1 MSDEFMALRVDD
13 VMIKKVHTIEA
24 DFSTR
29 YAARMMDYLRVSSLV
44 VLQEGRVV
52 GILTERDLV
61 SNIVSRACNSDEVL
75 VRDVM
80 SFPVLTARPNTL
92 LENAIKFM
100 LMSGIKKLPV
110 VAGEN
115 DQDLVG
121 ILSLTDIARLHPVI
135 YSKLIEYQN
144 KAQPYENERVGQYI
158 Q

>member
-1 MSDEFMALRVDD
+1 MSLRIDD

-44 VLQEGRVV
+44 VLHEGRVV

-61 SNIVSRACNSDEVL
+61 SNIVAKACHPEKVFVKDI
-75 VRDVM
+75 M
-80 SFPVLTARPNTL
+80 SFPVITAKPNMP
-92 LENAIKFM
+92 LESAIKYM
-100 LMSGIKKLPV
+100 LMNGIKKLPV

-121 ILSLTDIARLHPVI
+121 ILSITDIARLHPVL
-135 YSKLIEYQN
+135 YSKLMEYQYI
-144 KAQPYENERVGQYI
+144 AQPHENERVGNYI
-158 Q
+158 E

>member
-1 MSDEFMALRVDD
+1 
-13 VMIKKVHTIEA
+13 
-24 DFSTR
+24 
-29 YAARMMDYLRVSSLV
+29 
-44 VLQEGRVV
+44 
-52 GILTERDLV
+52 
-61 SNIVSRACNSDEVL
+61 
-75 VRDVM
+75 
-80 SFPVLTARPNTL
+80 
-92 LENAIKFM
+92 
-100 LMSGIKKLPV
+100 